1 MNLVQYI
8 KSIKTFLLLQFLQ
21 ISLLTIIVVVLK
33 ANIQRREKLEREL
46 SNRIEFDKVL
56 LDTIPN
62 AIYYKNVDGTFFR
75 L

>member
-8 KSIKTFLLLQFLQ
+8 KSIKTFLLLQSS

-46 SNRIEFDKVL
+46 SNRIEF
-56 LDTIPN
+56 
-62 AIYYKNVDGTFFR
+62 
-75 L
+75 

>member
-8 KSIKTFLLLQFLQ
+8 KSIKTFYYYNSYNF
-21 ISLLTIIVVVLK
+21 TINYNRCSFK
-33 ANIQRREKLEREL
+33 SKYTKKKKLEREL

-62 AIYYKNVDGTFFR
+62 AIYYKNVDGHF
-75 L
+75 